1 MVKNHK
7 LAGAVSDCGWNM
19 FETMVKHVPESTVK
33 YKSEWKGKKVAYIGR
48 FEPSSKICSTCGIKN
63 DTLTIDVRDRT
74 CENCHTTHDRD
85 RNAANNI
92 LWFGLRN
99 SGVERTL
106 AYAEQ
111 PALAG
116 AMKRKKRLSS
126 VI

>member
-19 FETMVKHVPESTVK
+19 FETMVK

-48 FEPSSKICSTCGIKN
+48 FEPSSKICSTCGINN
-63 DTLTIDVRDRT
+63 DTLTIDVRQWT

-92 LWFGLRN
+92 LWFGIRN
-99 SGVERTL
+99 SGVGLAL
-106 AYAEQ
+106 AYVEQ